1 MLGRSSVMDRKGK
14 GRAKGTIALMDLPLE
29 TLKAIVGY
37 VPRKDLPSLARVS
50 RELHPLA
57 SAEIYRV
64 LDLKL
69 TSRPSVDYNTP
80 STRVEDTLRTI
91 VTSNHDYAQYIK
103 FFGLSVS
110 EHNTIDPYESHI
122 FLSTILFLVLSKAK
136 ILESFRWA
144 ASKGLDDSVYH
155 VLHKVP
161 GLQHLHVRL
170 EPVAA
175 GLLEIKAHPLIYPP
189 SHHPPPPPPTHL
201 SSAKLIQKQKTAVLV
216 ASHRTFSGFKHLS
229 SLALLDIDHIE
240 YATEIAKC
248 LKGSSGTLKKLS
260 LSFSKSLAMKA
271 RKPSA
276 QHHGGD
282 PDEDT
287 ETEPDE
293 VDFDGAPNPPTTSG
307 PPPVV
312 SEADIR
318 KERSVQ
324 ESMLARMFN
333 LEQVPAAKKVDR
345 VLEASAAATASV
357 ENPDRVFMQQL
368 KNSMLHLKNSML
380 KLQGVSKTT
389 GGGESVVALKSAQK
403 VALKSIQKAAEKYL
417 QNMEKNSK
425 KPSNGSAKG
434 PMTGI
439 QSKSKPGPPMPSTQ
453 AGFSEFA
460 KFGDSM
466 PSSLVDPYW
475 SNQLSQ
481 LSALSSMSGGLPT
494 SATGKLPSG
503 MYNFNSPYAVGEY
516 PYVTGGPSQ
525 SPPKPPIYPHS
536 HGSHGS
542 SIHGPFGDVKKPKV
556 LASSSSSLLP
566 IFTGADV
573 DAHTKETKKQEHI
586 EDDKKEL
593 EQYFLEH
600 EAEMEQKK
608 GQDIANLMDE
618 ASNGEGG
625 DWAKE
630 VDEDSMDSKPSVP
643 SDPKV
648 NQQEDSMGIDIEH
661 PDVIEDDSGDD
672 QEMVD
677 ETEVAIEVVTGEAN
691 GTLTPS
697 LKQARLGTNGSPTHP
712 ISSSSTTTDGL
723 SDAIPAGDVDH
734 TMVDDHVAEVEAPK
748 STNQTMQEYLHSTH
762 GLPLEEFSLY
772 LIPIKASVIV
782 RAIDLTILKR
792 ITLLN
797 VGPQGAFWTLMTR
810 LPSPIRLQSIFTDN
824 VTPAF
829 LACLDTFQGLT
840 ELLMLERGTKTE
852 IETFAAR
859 TTVGIED
866 IRRRALKKHIRTL
879 KRLMIKN
886 DEDDAWDAD
895 ARTVRFLTSKGA
907 KLEELAIGFNLAN
920 YHLLMQSLPG
930 LTALT
935 AFRIVAFRS
944 EDSCP
949 WVSNELR
956 KFTVDN
962 LSHCPRLRLRWLG
975 INSHVSEIRRRGP
988 GGREEGEGR
997 GGGEAECGCG
1007 E

>member
-1 MLGRSSVMDRKGK
+1 M
-14 GRAKGTIALMDLPLE
+14 
-29 TLKAIVGY
+29 
-37 VPRKDLPSLARVS
+37 
-50 RELHPLA
+50 
-57 SAEIYRV
+57 
-64 LDLKL
+64 
-69 TSRPSVDYNTP
+69 
-80 STRVEDTLRTI
+80 
-91 VTSNHDYAQYIK
+91 
-103 FFGLSVS
+103 
-110 EHNTIDPYESHI
+110 
-122 FLSTILFLVLSKAK
+122 
-136 ILESFRWA
+136 
-144 ASKGLDDSVYH
+144 YH

-161 GLQHLHVRL
+161 SLQHLHVRL
-170 EPVAA
+170 EPVAT
-175 GLLEIKAHPLIYPP
+175 GLVEIKAHPLIYPP

-216 ASHRTFSGFKHLS
+216 ASRRTFSGFKHLS
-229 SLALLDIDHIE
+229 SLALLDIYHIE
-240 YATEIAKC
+240 YAAEIAQC

-293 VDFDGAPNPPTTSG
+293 VDFDGAPTPPTTSG

-324 ESMLARMFN
+324 ETMLARIFN

-357 ENPDRVFMQQL
+357 ENPDRVFMKQ
-368 KNSMLHLKNSML
+368 LKNSML
-380 KLQGVSKTT
+380 KLQGVYKTT
-389 GGGESVVALKSAQK
+389 GGGEGLVAI
-403 VALKSIQKAAEKYL
+403 KSIQKAAEKYL
-417 QNMEKNSK
+417 QNMEKNTK
-425 KPSNGSAKG
+425 KPSKGPAKG
-434 PMTGI
+434 PMNGI
-439 QSKSKPGPPMPSTQ
+439 LPKKSKPVPPIPSTQ
-453 AGFSEFA
+453 AGFSELA

-542 SIHGPFGDVKKPKV
+542 SIHGPFGDVKKQKA

-573 DAHTKETKKQEHI
+573 DAHTKESKKQEHT
-586 EDDKKEL
+586 DDQKIKLAE
-593 EQYFLEH
+593 YFLEH
-600 EAEMEQKK
+600 EAHLEQKK
-608 GQDIANLMDE
+608 DQDMANLMDE
-618 ASNGEGG
+618 ASNAEGE

-630 VDEDSMDSKPSVP
+630 VDEDSMESKPSVLL
-643 SDPKV
+643 DPKV
-648 NQQEDSMGIDIEH
+648 DQQEDTMGVDIEH

-677 ETEVAIEVVTGEAN
+677 ETEVTTEVVTGEAN

-697 LKQARLGTNGSPTHP
+697 LKQARLETNGSPKHP
-712 ISSSSTTTDGL
+712 ISSSSTITDSL
-723 SDAIPAGDVDH
+723 SDAIPAEDVDH
-734 TMVDDHVAEVEAPK
+734 PMVDNHVAKVEALK
-748 STNQTMQEYLHSTH
+748 STDQTMQEYLHSTH

-782 RAIDLTILKR
+782 RAIDLTNLKR

-797 VGPQGAFWTLMTR
+797 VGHQGAFWTLMTR
-810 LPSPIRLQSIFTDN
+810 MQQFSSPIRLQSIFTDN
-824 VTPAF
+824 VNSAF
-829 LACLDTFQGLT
+829 LACLETFQGLT

-859 TTVGIED
+859 TNVGIED

-895 ARTVRFLTSKGA
+895 ARTVRLLTSKGA

-920 YHLLMQSLPG
+920 Y
-930 LTALT
+930 
-935 AFRIVAFRS
+935 
-944 EDSCP
+944 
-949 WVSNELR
+949 VSQ
-956 KFTVDN
+956 
-962 LSHCPRLRLRWLG
+962 
-975 INSHVSEIRRRGP
+975 
-988 GGREEGEGR
+988 
-997 GGGEAECGCG
+997 
-1007 E
+1007 